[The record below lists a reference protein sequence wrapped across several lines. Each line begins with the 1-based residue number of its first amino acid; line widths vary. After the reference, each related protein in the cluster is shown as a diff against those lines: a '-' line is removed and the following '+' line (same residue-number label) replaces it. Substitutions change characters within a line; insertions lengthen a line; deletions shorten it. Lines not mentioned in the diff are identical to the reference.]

1 VASPAGRRSG
11 RLGVKEQAMNETAV
25 ERAKRIIQGRA
36 GGSAAVAR
44 RPAVP
49 PAGAEPCTK
58 KPGSAAPALMA
69 DGENFIGTLN
79 IMFSRLRQFDDW
91 LRAQHEL
98 NLTELHVLDSLPD
111 ALPTVPN
118 AQGGSTAARLAAE
131 VELSP
136 SGLTRL
142 VDRLVDRGLV
152 ARVPDGWDK
161 RVRHLV
167 LTPQGRAVR
176 DAVVPRVAQQ
186 VHGTCGGHRA
196 LLERL
201 RRIAEHPAG

>member
-1 VASPAGRRSG
+1 
-11 RLGVKEQAMNETAV
+11 MY
-25 ERAKRIIQGRA
+25 
-36 GGSAAVAR
+36 
-44 RPAVP
+44 
-49 PAGAEPCTK
+49 
-58 KPGSAAPALMA
+58 
-69 DGENFIGTLN
+69 
-79 IMFSRLRQFDDW
+79 SRLRQFDDW

-98 NLTELHVLDSLPD
+98 NLTELHVLASLPD
-111 ALPTVPN
+111 ALPARPTG
-118 AQGGSTAARLAAE
+118 QDGSTAARLAAE

-167 LTPQGRAVR
+167 LTSEGGALR
-176 DAVVPRVAQQ
+176 DAVVPQAAEQIRDA
-186 VHGTCGGHRA
+186 CGGHRA

-201 RRIAEHPAG
+201 RRIAAHPAP